1 MNIKNKLD
9 RLVDESTILNIPLMF
24 QLVFRYK
31 VLSVLTVV
39 SCLSVCHYLYNK
51 QVEVYWSS
59 IRFSNL
65 QEKSTSPMDAINVA
79 LGSDTGDR
87 GYGNSLAEEVKALR
101 VSMDF
106 TRKIAKKVMKHDYF
120 FNMNFNPTN
129 NKSEDYVVSS
139 FIENCKKD
147 KDCLMEELVGL
158 IPRFYSIEDP
168 ERTGLNF
175 VLEVGTADKKTTT
188 ILLKIISDAISE
200 SRVDTI
206 RLTYTN
212 QRESAE
218 QLVHKEKTKLED
230 ENYFSL
236 TKTKEIL
243 KNDLNNLQH
252 EIQIN
257 NKLSWENE
265 SLLSI
270 AQAKVKKSNKM
281 ISAQIDTKEL
291 NKDKKRNFLK
301 EKIDNLRKD
310 INALEMLRI
319 SHSTEEVEI
328 LDSLKGELT
337 KSENSLKSLGNSRSL
352 ASLNEFVNKT
362 QDSVE
367 ESEFNYDVYKNYS
380 QKAKENYKGLLIKN
394 SNLVDDLLSTQNRL
408 EKLRPIVEFLKAL
421 ESKVIQLKLLEITS
435 MSDLK
440 FDNFPTF
447 PVKSKKISKL
457 MIFVY
462 SFFFIVFSML
472 GVLCLRFISDDNI
485 YDESDINRIFPNVDV
500 LGVSPKFED

>member
-1 MNIKNKLD
+1 MNLTNKLE
-9 RLVDESTILNIPLMF
+9 RLIDESTILNIPLMF

-31 VLSVLTVV
+31 YLSILAIV
-39 SCLSVCHYLYNK
+39 SCLSVCHHLYNK

-65 QEKSTSPMDAINVA
+65 KEKSNSPMDAISVA
-79 LGSDTGDR
+79 LGSDTNER
-87 GYGNSLAEEVKALR
+87 GYSSSLAEEVKGLR

-106 TRKIAKKVMKHDYF
+106 TRDIAHKVMKHDYF

-129 NKSEDYVVSS
+129 NKSEEYLVSS
-139 FIENCKKD
+139 LITKCEKNRECV
-147 KDCLMEELVGL
+147 LEELVGL
-158 IPRFYSIEDP
+158 IPGFYSINDP

-175 VLEVGTADKKTTT
+175 VLEVGTADKKTTQV
-188 ILLKIISDAISE
+188 LLKLISEAISE
-200 SRVDTI
+200 SRVDSI
-206 RLTYTN
+206 RLTYTD
-212 QRESAE
+212 QRKSAE
-218 QLVHKEKTKLED
+218 QLVEKEKKRLED
-230 ENYFSL
+230 ENYLSL
-236 TKTKEIL
+236 TKSKEIL
-243 KNDLNNLQH
+243 KNDIDNLQY

-257 NKLSWENE
+257 NKLSWENK

-270 AQAKVKKSNKM
+270 AEAKVKKSNKM
-281 ISAQIDTKEL
+281 ISSQIDNKEL

-301 EKIDNLRKD
+301 EKIENMRKD

-319 SHSTEEVEI
+319 SHSTKEIEI
-328 LDSLKGELT
+328 LDSLKSELK
-337 KSENSLKSLGNSRSL
+337 KSEMDLKNLGNSRSL

-367 ESEFNYDVYKNYS
+367 ESEFNYDVYKKYS
-380 QKAKENYKGLLIKN
+380 EKAKTNYRDLLAKN
-394 SNLVDDLLSTQNRL
+394 SSLVDQLLFTKNKL

-435 MSDLK
+435 TSDLK
-440 FDNFPTF
+440 FDNFATF

-472 GVLCLRFISDDNI
+472 GVLCIRFITDDNI
-485 YDESDINRIFPNVDV
+485 YDESDLNRIFPDVEV
-500 LGVSPKFED
+500 LGVSPKFEE